1 LANIGIASFQQIGG
15 KSAVIGIFWFK
26 GSGSACRAEG
36 LFLVSEITQR
46 LGPAVMRGSIFSID
60 GKCSIE
66 CAQCFL
72 HLAAVLLNP
81 AGIAR
86 CAAGSHSG
94 ETEHGHRDVNPGT
107 AWFVL

>member
-1 LANIGIASFQQIGG
+1 MANIGIASFQQRGG

-36 LFLVSEITQR
+36 LFLVSEITQS
-46 LGPAVMRGSIFSID
+46 LGSAVVRGSIFSID

-66 CAQCFL
+66 CAQSFL

-86 CAAGSHSG
+86 CAAGGDGG
-94 ETEHGHRDVNPGT
+94 ETEHGHRDIDTGAPRL
-107 AWFVL
+107 VL